1 MRKMAMLWMIVFSI
15 VLTLPSTFAQEQNL
29 FYDQNGNLISGD
41 GFQREYNGFN
51 QLIRIR
57 NASGG
62 ILEEMTWHPTE
73 ERTFIKKTYY
83 SNGSLHDRITY
94 LTPNTIKIK
103 NSSGTYYENYIYQ
116 EGMLVAQIDA
126 DGNRQAVHDDHLG
139 SASLLTDVNGNVV
152 ESTFYSPFGEILEGG
167 DGRMDYT
174 GKEFDSLT
182 QDYDYN
188 ARRYRPDWGKLLKG
202 DPIIQNAYD
211 SQLLNS
217 YSYARNNPYKFFD
230 PDGKKVELAF
240 REVKYFRDAAHG
252 YLIITP
258 DNPQDFAKEYQ
269 QTFTLGGQKR
279 DGVNVIIKDEAADS
293 NPGELYIET
302 YSIQTP
308 DGLTDTEHI
317 QNILN
322 AYESYENEEEKPKY
336 KWFPNTD
343 QNEANSNVVAT
354 SLVIAGGTSKD
365 FFKNINPQGYIN
377 PGVGQINDKIANGG
391 SSCSSC
397 VTFKNTR
404 EFNDWLSKQ
413 RNKIALNLFAKI
425 RSKSSGSRSS

>member
-182 QDYDYN
+182 KTL
-188 ARRYRPDWGKLLKG
+188 APDVQQQYHRAVAQALDKKSPEELNKIFPLLSDG
-202 DPIIQNAYD
+202 
-211 SQLLNS
+211 
-217 YSYARNNPYKFFD
+217 
-230 PDGKKVELAF
+230 PDGIATEWVRSHKAEENIALINDPATPAPVRDKILKQRAISIQKLKDAKNVGIIIEIKPGQRFGNPKYLVDKLKEQHKEVVVITMSEITPEKIMNFYNIDAFIELACP
-240 REVKYFRDAAHG
+240 RIAIDDYAKY
-252 YLIITP
+252 P
-258 DNPQDFAKEYQ
+258 KP
-269 QTFTLGGQKR
+269 
-279 DGVNVIIKDEAADS
+279 
-293 NPGELYIET
+293 
-302 YSIQTP
+302 
-308 DGLTDTEHI
+308 
-317 QNILN
+317 IL
-322 AYESYENEEEKPKY
+322 
-336 KWFPNTD
+336 
-343 QNEANSNVVAT
+343 
-354 SLVIAGGTSKD
+354 
-365 FFKNINPQGYIN
+365 
-377 PGVGQINDKIANGG
+377 
-391 SSCSSC
+391 
-397 VTFKNTR
+397 TFK
-404 EFNDWLSKQ
+404 E
-413 RNKIALNLFAKI
+413 ALVALGE
-425 RSKSSGSRSS
+425 KSWEDILKRGVI